1 MDLFLK
7 CNILLEKLRCE
18 IVWTYLGNGSF
29 RVIVFKPIKRYKN
42 NFIKK

>member
-29 RVIVFKPIKRYKN
+29 RVIVS
-42 NFIKK
+42 